1 MNLALVLTCWLA
13 AAAAA
18 WSWTPGSFRGAR
30 VWSRTKR
37 NLASFKNKFGYR
49 RDDREKRGM
58 MKHPVMFNRDS
69 RFGCYMPKGQV
80 I

>member
-1 MNLALVLTCWLA
+1 MNLALVVLASLA

-18 WSWTPGSFRGAR
+18 WSWTPGSFRGVR
-30 VWSRTKR
+30 VWNKNKR

-49 RDDREKRGM
+49 DDREKRGM
-58 MKHPVMFNRDS
+58 VHPLMFRRES
-69 RFGCYMPKGQV
+69 RFHSWKFPCVP

>member
-30 VWSRTKR
+30 VWSKTKR